1 MVKEIQHTVMC
12 SYDTEDINS
21 PGSDQGYRMYGVNIM
36 LTKLKTILLKGN
48 IPSGEGRNVRKN
60 IIEENRKFAKI
71 WSKVQL
77 IFWGFCIVMSF
88 FDVAYTRCR
97 GAYIMAVVLCLTA
110 LIFAEYIARKV
121 PDLILFSAFLVDAAI
136 LGAGLWAAR
145 IQLQHDSL
153 TVVMFL
159 AVVLVPV
166 FFVLPPGFNIGLL
179 LTYDILAVFVLQGD
193 IKPQFYSSAISFLF
207 ISSSIGIVIGIY
219 VNKTRVERFVF
230 AEVIAKQKV
239 QEKARVMFEQTTDAL
254 AGAIDAKDTYTNGH
268 SRRVA
273 KYSLEIARGAG
284 KSEDECEKV
293 YFAALL
299 HDVGKIGVPIEILQ
313 KKSRLTD
320 EEFEQIK
327 QHPVKGGDILSVIKE
342 SPWLSIGARYH
353 HERYDGKGY
362 PEGLKGDEIPE
373 IARIISVADA
383 YDAMT
388 SIRSYRD
395 PIPQD
400 KVREQIV
407 KGSGTQFDPVYAR
420 LMVHM
425 IDVDT
430 EYQMKERA
438 KADESDN
445 NGILTTGAYREAVS
459 AGIHI
464 SSSMTTIRMS
474 ISSDDEATGIAP
486 IPSLILF
493 DALDGK
499 VHTDEKEIKDCLYL
513 EYGEIWFDGRTV
525 TGGARKMKS
534 KVENTGADDI
544 KHNGEYKIEAV
555 RIDDHALIRIA
566 GNAQTAEII
575 VALPDSSRFMYI
587 GLTGEHC
594 RISNLRSVKAEET
607 CPDDY
612 IPRIAEK
619 ISYIKDAP
627 TGDMPNIQIDGYR
640 KAHSAGVPVKDGLTL
655 TFHVKCLPIARLV
668 YHCPFIII
676 YASDDGKVNG
686 KNARDLMFT
695 RFDGECWE
703 HDASCTAVIDV
714 KQTEAFGNWD
724 AWMKYNQA
732 GYDTEVRFT
741 VEDNKITVITE
752 NAGVSIRNTAVL
764 SDMSQPIYAAITGDQ
779 VAVTNIRVH

>member
-1 MVKEIQHTVMC
+1 
-12 SYDTEDINS
+12 
-21 PGSDQGYRMYGVNIM
+21 M
-36 LTKLKTILLKGN
+36 L
-48 IPSGEGRNVRKN
+48 R
-60 IIEENRKFAKI
+60 
-71 WSKVQL
+71 
-77 IFWGFCIVMSF
+77 
-88 FDVAYTRCR
+88 
-97 GAYIMAVVLCLTA
+97 
-110 LIFAEYIARKV
+110 
-121 PDLILFSAFLVDAAI
+121 FS
-136 LGAGLWAAR
+136 GLWVAR

-153 TVVMFL
+153 TVVMFI
-159 AVVLVPV
+159 AVVLVPI
-166 FFVLPPGFNIGLL
+166 FFVLPPAYNIGLL
-179 LTYDILAVFVLQGD
+179 LTYNVLAVFVLHDG
-193 IKPQFYSSAISFLF
+193 IKPEFYSSAIAYLV
-207 ISSSIGIVIGIY
+207 ITSSIGTVIGMY

-239 QEKARVMFEQTTDAL
+239 QEKARIMFEQTTDAL

-273 KYSLEIARGAG
+273 KYSLEIAKGAG

-320 EEFEQIK
+320 EEFAQIK
-327 QHPVKGGDILSVIKE
+327 QHPVKGGEILSVIKE
-342 SPWLSIGARYH
+342 APWLSIGARYH

-373 IARIISVADA
+373 IARIVSVADA

-430 EYQMKERA
+430 EYKMKERA
-438 KADESDN
+438 KADESDV
-445 NGILTTGAYREAVS
+445 NGILTIGAYREAFSV
-459 AGIHI
+459 GIHI

-486 IPSLILF
+486 IPSVILF

-499 VHTDEKEIKDCLYL
+499 VHTDDKEIKDCLYF
-513 EYGEIWFDGRTV
+513 EYGEIRFDGRTM
-525 TGGARKMKS
+525 TGGARKMQS
-534 KVENTGADDI
+534 KVENTGSNDI

-566 GNAQTAEII
+566 GKAQTAEIV
-575 VALPDSSRFMYI
+575 VALPDSSRFMYVA
-587 GLTGEHC
+587 LTGEHC
-594 RISNLRSVKAEET
+594 RISDLSSVKAEEA

-612 IPRIAEK
+612 IPRIADK

-640 KAHSAGVPVKDGLTL
+640 KAHSEGIPIKDGLTF
-655 TFHVKCLPIARLV
+655 TFHAKCLPTARLV

-676 YASDDGKVNG
+676 YASDDGRVNG
-686 KNARDLMFT
+686 ENARDLMLT

-703 HDASCTAVIDV
+703 HDASCTAVTDV
-714 KQTEAFGNWD
+714 KQTETFGNWD
-724 AWMKYNQA
+724 AWTKYNRE

-764 SDMSQPIYAAITGDQ
+764 SDISQPIYAAITGDQ
-779 VAVTNIRVH
+779 VALTNIRVQQA

>member
-1 MVKEIQHTVMC
+1 
-12 SYDTEDINS
+12 
-21 PGSDQGYRMYGVNIM
+21 
-36 LTKLKTILLKGN
+36 
-48 IPSGEGRNVRKN
+48 
-60 IIEENRKFAKI
+60 
-71 WSKVQL
+71 
-77 IFWGFCIVMSF
+77 
-88 FDVAYTRCR
+88 
-97 GAYIMAVVLCLTA
+97 
-110 LIFAEYIARKV
+110 
-121 PDLILFSAFLVDAAI
+121 
-136 LGAGLWAAR
+136 
-145 IQLQHDSL
+145 
-153 TVVMFL
+153 
-159 AVVLVPV
+159 
-166 FFVLPPGFNIGLL
+166 
-179 LTYDILAVFVLQGD
+179 
-193 IKPQFYSSAISFLF
+193 
-207 ISSSIGIVIGIY
+207 
-219 VNKTRVERFVF
+219 
-230 AEVIAKQKV
+230 
-239 QEKARVMFEQTTDAL
+239 
-254 AGAIDAKDTYTNGH
+254 
-268 SRRVA
+268 
-273 KYSLEIARGAG
+273 
-284 KSEDECEKV
+284 
-293 YFAALL
+293 
-299 HDVGKIGVPIEILQ
+299 GKIGVPIEILQ

-327 QHPVKGGDILSVIKE
+327 QHPVKGGEILSVIKE

-438 KADESDN
+438 KADESDI

-499 VHTDEKEIKDCLYL
+499 VHTDEKEIKDYLYL

-566 GNAQTAEII
+566 GKAQTAEII

-587 GLTGEHC
+587 ALTGEHC

-607 CPDDY
+607 CPDDF

-627 TGDMPNIQIDGYR
+627 TGDVPNIQIDGYR
-640 KAHSAGVPVKDGLTL
+640 KAHSAGVPVRDGLTI
-655 TFHVKCLPIARLV
+655 TFHAKCLPTARLV
-668 YHCPFIII
+668 YHCPFIIL

-686 KNARDLMFT
+686 KNARDLMLT

-703 HDASCTAVIDV
+703 HDASCTAVTDV

-724 AWMKYNQA
+724 AWMKYNQE

-764 SDMSQPIYAAITGDQ
+764 SDMSQPVYAAITGDQ
-779 VAVTNIRVH
+779 VAITNIRVHQA

>member
-1 MVKEIQHTVMC
+1 
-12 SYDTEDINS
+12 
-21 PGSDQGYRMYGVNIM
+21 M
-36 LTKLKTILLKGN
+36 LTKFKNILLSGN
-48 IPSGEGRNVRKN
+48 IPSEESRNVRKS
-60 IIEENRKFAKI
+60 IMEEDRKFALI
-71 WSKVQL
+71 WSKAQL
-77 IFWGFCIVMSF
+77 IYWGYCLIMSF
-88 FDVAYTRCR
+88 FDETFTRCR
-97 GAYIMAVVLCLTA
+97 GAYIMAIILCLIA
-110 LIFAEYIARKV
+110 LICAAFLASKAPK
-121 PDLILFSAFLVDAAI
+121 LIPFSAFLVNAAI
-136 LGAGLWAAR
+136 LGAGLWVAR

-153 TVVMFL
+153 TVVMFI
-159 AVVLVPV
+159 AVVLVPI
-166 FFVLPPGFNIGLL
+166 FFVLPPAYNIGLL
-179 LTYDILAVFVLQGD
+179 LTYNVLAVFVLQEG
-193 IKPQFYSSAISFLF
+193 IKPEFYSSAIAYL
-207 ISSSIGIVIGIY
+207 IITSSIGTVIGMY

-239 QEKARVMFEQTTDAL
+239 QEKSRIMFEQTTDAL

-273 KYSLEIARGAG
+273 KYSLEIAKGAG

-327 QHPVKGGDILSVIKE
+327 QHPVKGGEILSVIKE

-373 IARIISVADA
+373 IARIVSVADA

-420 LMVHM
+420 YMVHL

-430 EYQMKERA
+430 EYKMKERA
-438 KADESDN
+438 KADESDV
-445 NGILTTGAYREAVS
+445 NGILNIGDYREAVS

-464 SSSMTTIRMS
+464 SSSMTTVRMS
-474 ISSDDEATGIAP
+474 VSSDDEATGIAP
-486 IPSLILF
+486 TPSMILF

-499 VHTDEKEIKDCLYL
+499 VHTDEKEIKDCFYL
-513 EYGEIWFDGRTV
+513 EYGEIWFDGRTM
-525 TGGARKMKS
+525 TGGARKMQS

-566 GNAQTAEII
+566 GKEQTAEIVI
-575 VALPDSSRFMYI
+575 ALPDSSRFMYI
-587 GLTGEHC
+587 ALTGEHC
-594 RISNLRSVKAEET
+594 RISDLSSVKAEEK

-612 IPRIAEK
+612 IPRIADK

-640 KAHSAGVPVKDGLTL
+640 KAHSEGVPIKDGLTL
-655 TFHVKCLPIARLV
+655 TFHAKCLPTARLV

-686 KNARDLMFT
+686 ENARDLMLT

-703 HDASCTAVIDV
+703 HDASCTAVTDV
-714 KQTEAFGNWD
+714 NQTEAFGNWD
-724 AWMKYNQA
+724 AWMKYNQE
-732 GYDTEVRFT
+732 GYDTKVRFT

-779 VAVTNIRVH
+779 VAVTNIRVQQA